1 MHEFQIINNY
11 FKKLTKNNKNSLNL
25 NDDIFFDKKN
35 KLIVSVDTYVEG
47 NHFINFKKPNL
58 VIKKILR
65 SSISDLVC
73 KGVVPKYYFISGAGN
88 KNNFSRLN
96 LSKISKSLNHEQK
109 KYNIFLGGGDT
120 VFSKKLSFTITSI
133 GYSHSIVY
141 RNRAKQG
148 DDLYVTGNL
157 GDSYMGLLVLKK
169 KLKLSNIQ
177 NKYFV
182 NKYYK
187 PEIHLRLANEL
198 KKFASSSIDV
208 SDGLIVDLEKLINNL
223 NVSYKVFL
231 KDIPISKNLSLI
243 INSRNFSKKN
253 LISNGDDYQILFTAP
268 KTKRLKINNLS
279 KFLKIRITK
288 IGKIFSKANKSTLL
302 DEKNVSISLKNKGY
316 FHNFS

>member
-11 FKKLTKNNKNSLNL
+11 FKKLTKNNKNALNL
-25 NDDIFFDKKN
+25 NDDVFFDKKN

-47 NHFINFKKPNL
+47 NHFINFKKPDL

-73 KGVVPKYYFISGAGN
+73 KGVVPKYYFISGSGN

-96 LSKISKSLNHEQK
+96 LSKISKSLNLEQK

-133 GYSHSIVY
+133 GYSQKIVY

-148 DDLYVTGNL
+148 EDLYVTGNL
-157 GDSYMGLLVLKK
+157 GDSYIGLLVLKK
-169 KLKLSNIQ
+169 KLKLSNLQ

-187 PEIHLRLANEL
+187 PEIHLRLASEL
-198 KKFASSSIDV
+198 KKFASSSIDI
-208 SDGLIVDLEKLINNL
+208 SDGLIADLEKLINNL
-223 NVSYKVFL
+223 NVSYQVQL
-231 KDIPISKNLSLI
+231 KDIPISKNLSLL
-243 INSRNFSKKN
+243 INNRNFSKKN

-268 KTKRLKINNLS
+268 KSKRSKINSLS
-279 KFLKIRITK
+279 KSFKIRITK
-288 IGKIFSKANKSTLL
+288 IGKIFSKEYKSTLL
-302 DEKNVSISLKNKGY
+302 DEKNVSIALINKGY